1 MKAPARLSRRALL
14 AATAASVAASRA
26 GAAAAAP
33 VAAGRGGPFPD
44 GFVWGAAT
52 AAYQIEGAAAE
63 DGKGPSIW
71 DMFCKKP
78 GAIWGDQSGDVACD
92 HYHRYKEDVALARS
106 LGLRAY
112 RFSVSWPRVLPA
124 GAGAVNAKGLDFYD
138 RLIDELL
145 RARLEPWLTLYH
157 WDLPLALYH
166 KGGWLNRDV
175 AGWFADYAALVARR
189 LGDRVRRF
197 MPLNEPQVFLGAGLV
212 QGRHAPGDRLR
223 FAEFLLAAHHALL
236 AHGRAVQ
243 AVRAAVRGKVE
254 VGCAQAS
261 YNSVPAT
268 AAPDDL
274 AAARARFLATADDSY
289 KQNAWWLDAMV
300 LGRYPAEGVAL
311 YGASMP
317 EVRAGD
323 METIRQP
330 LDFLGVNLYQADA
343 VRRGKDGRPEVT
355 PWPVGAPLTSMEWA
369 VTPSIMRLV
378 PAWLHERYGLPLVVA
393 ENGVSLPDWVAA
405 DGAVHDPQRIDFARA
420 YLRELGAAIAGGV
433 PVRGYF
439 HWSLLDNFEWAHG
452 YKQRFGLVH
461 VDFATQRRTPK
472 DSARWYRE
480 VVASNGRAL

>member
-1 MKAPARLSRRALL
+1 MKRRTFL
-14 AATAASVAASRA
+14 AAASVAGVEASA
-26 GAAAAAP
+26 GAAAPKTPA
-33 VAAGRGGPFPD
+33 FPRD
-44 GFVWGAAT
+44 FVWGAAT

-71 DMFCKKP
+71 DAFCKKP
-78 GAIWGDQSGDVACD
+78 GAIWNGQSGDVACD

-112 RFSVSWPRVLPA
+112 RFSVSWPRVLPE
-124 GAGAVNAKGLDFYD
+124 GTGAVNAKGLDFYD
-138 RLIDELL
+138 RLVDELL
-145 RARLEPWLTLYH
+145 AAKIDPWLTLYH
-157 WDLPLALYH
+157 WDLPLALYRR
-166 KGGWLNRDV
+166 GGWLDRDV
-175 AGWFADYAALVARR
+175 AAWFADYATIVAKR
-189 LGDRVRRF
+189 LGDRVRHF

-212 QGRHAPGDRLR
+212 QGRHAPGDKLS
-223 FAEFLLAAHHALL
+223 FAEFLRATHHALL

-243 AVRAAVRGKVE
+243 AIRAAAKGKVE
-254 VGCAQAS
+254 IGCAQAS

-268 AAPDDL
+268 SAPEDL
-274 AAARARFLATADDSY
+274 AAARDRFLATADTSY

-300 LGRYPAEGVAL
+300 LGRYPEGGVAL

-323 METIRQP
+323 LETIRQP
-330 LDFLGVNLYQADA
+330 LDFLGINLYQADA
-343 VRRGKDGRPEVT
+343 VRRGPDGRPEVV

-378 PAWLHERYGLPLVVA
+378 PTWLHERYALPLVVA

-405 DGAVHDPQRIDFARA
+405 DGQVHDPQRIDFARA
-420 YLRELGAAIAGGV
+420 YLRELGGAIAAGV

-461 VDFATQRRTPK
+461 VDFATQKRTPK
-472 DSARWYRE
+472 DSARWYRD
-480 VVASNGRAL
+480 VVASNGARL

>member
-1 MKAPARLSRRALL
+1 MNRRSFLG
-14 AATAASVAASRA
+14 AASAA
-26 GAAAAAP
+26 GAAVGLRAAR
-33 VAAGRGGPFPD
+33 AAGPRPRAFPA

-71 DMFCKKP
+71 DVFCKKP
-78 GAIWGDQSGDVACD
+78 GAIWNGQSGDVACD

-124 GAGAVNAKGLDFYD
+124 GTGGVNPKGLDFYD
-138 RLIDELL
+138 RLVDELL
-145 RARLEPWLTLYH
+145 AARIDPWLTLYH
-157 WDLPLALYH
+157 WDLPLALYQR
-166 KGGWLNRDV
+166 GGWLDRDV
-175 AGWFADYAALVARR
+175 AGWFADYAAIVVRR
-189 LGDRVRRF
+189 LGDRVRHF

-212 QGRHAPGDRLR
+212 QGRHAPGDKLT
-223 FAEFLLAAHHALL
+223 FAELLRATHHALL

-243 AVRAAVRGKVE
+243 AIRAAAGGKVE

-268 AAPDDL
+268 PAAEDL
-274 AAARARFLATADDSY
+274 AAARARFLATADESY

-300 LGRYPAEGVAL
+300 LGRYPEDGLAR
-311 YGASMP
+311 YGPSLP

-323 METIRQP
+323 LETIRQP

-343 VRRGKDGRPEVT
+343 VRRGKDGRPEVV
-355 PWPVGAPLTSMEWA
+355 PWPAGTPLTSMEWA
-369 VTPSIMRLV
+369 VTPAIMRLV
-378 PAWLHERYGLPLVVA
+378 PTWLHERYALPIVVA

-405 DGAVHDPQRIDFARA
+405 DGQVHDPQRIDFARA
-420 YLRELGAAIAGGV
+420 YLGELRAAVAGGV

-461 VDFATQRRTPK
+461 VDFATQKRTLK
-472 DSARWYRE
+472 DSARWYRG
-480 VVASNGRAL
+480 VVASNGARL